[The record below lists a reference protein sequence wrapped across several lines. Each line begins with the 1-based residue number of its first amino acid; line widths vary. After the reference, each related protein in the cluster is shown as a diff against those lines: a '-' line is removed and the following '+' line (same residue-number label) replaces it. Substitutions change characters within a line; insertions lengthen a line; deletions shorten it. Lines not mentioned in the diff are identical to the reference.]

1 MTERPSKITAEF
13 VPAPKLLPPPDKI
26 VIKAP
31 LDKRGFPIFHD
42 LHLTIEQAIEM
53 DDALCEALAVYE
65 DRKPDA

>member
-13 VPAPKLLPPPDKI
+13 VPAPQLPPLPDKI

-31 LDKRGFPIFHD
+31 NDKRGFPLFPN
-42 LHLTIEQAIEM
+42 LHLSVEQAIEL
-53 DDALCEALAVYE
+53 DDAICEALAVYE